1 MSFLGYNWVHS
12 KTSSEPKSTRYR
24 LLSLNETLKCNYNC
38 SRFFYTFKNIRECR
52 RGNASKAID
61 HCSIAIVSR
70 DLSRLRSSRAIM
82 LCGKELVVNS
92 CMRTEMHLLCIYR
105 LKASYNLM
113 HWFDATSF
121 CERNKSQTM

>member
-1 MSFLGYNWVHS
+1 MRCRLGQA
-12 KTSSEPKSTRYR
+12 TRR
-24 LLSLNETLKCNYNC
+24 KWFKFVTLNIYC
-38 SRFFYTFKNIRECR
+38 FYTFRNIRECQ

-61 HCSIAIVSR
+61 RCSTAIVSR
-70 DLSRLRSSRAIM
+70 DLSRLRTSRTIM
-82 LCGKELVVNS
+82 LCGKELIVNS

-105 LKASYNLM
+105 LKASHNFI